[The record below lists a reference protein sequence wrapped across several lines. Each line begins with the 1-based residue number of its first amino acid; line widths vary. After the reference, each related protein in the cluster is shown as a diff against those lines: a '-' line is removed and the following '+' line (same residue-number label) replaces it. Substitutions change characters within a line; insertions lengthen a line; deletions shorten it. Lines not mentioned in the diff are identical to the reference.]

1 VYIKVETYPLIYN
14 WSSAV
19 LKERIIFIICC
30 IIIVLVSAID
40 IYWLVRNSEYILEYE
55 KNPIGTWLIHQD
67 NGSVALFTSLKVIGT
82 FIVITTLSMLYYL
95 HAIKTIIMASI
106 LALLQL
112 ILLCVLLW

>member
-1 VYIKVETYPLIYN
+1 
-14 WSSAV
+14 V

-40 IYWLVRNSEYILEYE
+40 IYWLVRNSEHILEYE
-55 KNPIGTWLIHQD
+55 KNPIGTWLINKD
-67 NGSVALFTSLKVIGT
+67 NGSVALFTSLKVLGT
-82 FIVITTLSMLYYL
+82 FIVITTLSTLYYL